1 MMRKIIAI
9 LAIPIIMLGCKNDS
23 KTANQLDD
31 SLKKDT
37 AVTETAIVKDTSIIE
52 SKEAN
57 NDEEIYHT
65 DSVNFEKFASNTEL
79 NEAKAPIAWSS
90 YPEAKD
96 FKTRIIEAYKT
107 NEVGFASNYIL
118 ATFGCGT
125 SCIMGFM
132 VDTRD
137 GKIYDLPLGEENS
150 CSNAEDS
157 AIYKNNSK
165 LFISSICKEK
175 LGSTKVYYLA
185 YLWDED
191 KKEFTSM
198 KKEEDFLKK

>member
-1 MMRKIIAI
+1 MRKIIAI
-9 LAIPIIMLGCKNDS
+9 LAIPLIMLGCKNNS
-23 KTANQLDD
+23 KPANQLDD

-57 NDEEIYHT
+57 NDEEIYHA

-79 NEAKAPIAWSS
+79 NEAKAPIDWSS

-175 LGSTKVYYLA
+175 LGSTKVYYIA

>member
-1 MMRKIIAI
+1 MRKIIAI